1 MKIFGIA
8 SRQRWDCLWQWDCT
22 QGLGVW
28 QARESDPVMGTRTRG
43 GALKVDR
50 AELVKGSLYY
60 LIDRLFLRDVGLKFK
75 NSC

>member
-1 MKIFGIA
+1 M
-8 SRQRWDCLWQWDCT
+8 
-22 QGLGVW
+22 GVR
-28 QARESDPVMGTRTRG
+28 QAREANPVVGIRTWG

-60 LIDRLFLRDVGLKFK
+60 LLDRLFLRDVGLKFK